1 MISANYYAAQHI
13 SDDDKNDNN
22 NNNKAPLTQIPS
34 HAAPKVKG
42 ECSPE
47 TAK

>member
-1 MISANYYAAQHI
+1 MNSANYYAAQHI

-34 HAAPKVKG
+34 HAAPKG
-42 ECSPE
+42 N
-47 TAK
+47 TRQRQ